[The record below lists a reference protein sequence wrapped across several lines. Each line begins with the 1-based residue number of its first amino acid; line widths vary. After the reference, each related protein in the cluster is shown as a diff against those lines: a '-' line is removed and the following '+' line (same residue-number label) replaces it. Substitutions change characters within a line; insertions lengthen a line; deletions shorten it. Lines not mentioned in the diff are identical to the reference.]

1 VLEIE
6 DKYRSSFTAHGAE
19 DAALAEAAE
28 HARDY
33 WADVAPSHPEMPP
46 TPDGLDDAEAV
57 RSYFANCG
65 REHYY
70 IHELEIE
77 GALEAVVEFL
87 TRLTLAAADAA
98 RGRFPA
104 G

>member
-6 DKYRSSFTAHGAE
+6 DKYGSSFTAHGDE
-19 DAALAEAAE
+19 DAALAGAAE

-57 RSYFANCG
+57 RVYFANSG
-65 REHYY
+65 REHHY
-70 IHELEIE
+70 IHELAIE
-77 GALEAVVEFL
+77 GAVEAVAEFL
-87 TRLTLAAADAA
+87 ARLTLAAADAA
-98 RGRFPA
+98 RGRFP
-104 G
+104 GG